1 MGRYRR
7 RMFENY
13 QEEGNSADEL
23 YNLAYKRVKR
33 IKGFYVHSLVFVLVN
48 AFIIFSN
55 FDKSNS
61 ITTTFLRW
69 ETWSTALF
77 WGFGLA
83 AHGLSVF
90 GRDLFFGSDWEQKK
104 IQEFMDKDKGHKWE

>member
-13 QEEGNSADEL
+13 QEQGNNPDEL

-55 FDKSNS
+55 FNSNDNS
-61 ITTTFLRW
+61 SEIFMKW

-77 WGFGLA
+77 WGIGLA

-90 GRDLFFGSDWEQKK
+90 GRDLFFGTDWEEKK
-104 IQEFMDKDKGHKWE
+104 IQEFMKKDQSEKWE

>member
-1 MGRYRR
+1 MRRYRR

-13 QEEGNSADEL
+13 QEEANSPDEL

-55 FDKSNS
+55 FNSNDNS
-61 ITTTFLRW
+61 AEIFMKW

-77 WGFGLA
+77 WGIGLA

-90 GRDLFFGSDWEQKK
+90 GRDLFFGTDWEEKK
-104 IQEFMDKDKGHKWE
+104 IQEFMKKDQSEKWE